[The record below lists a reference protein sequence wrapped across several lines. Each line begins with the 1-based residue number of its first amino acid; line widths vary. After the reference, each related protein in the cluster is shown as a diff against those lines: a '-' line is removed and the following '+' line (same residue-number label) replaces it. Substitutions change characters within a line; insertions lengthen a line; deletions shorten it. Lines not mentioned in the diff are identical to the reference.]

1 MDIVRPDV
9 LGTAETLNQAKGG
22 ASEAAPGGK
31 PFDQVME
38 EVDGSG
44 MRMHSPEVTVLQPD
58 QGARLRQIEQD
69 KTRIAQEPDG
79 IQKLGAEIERST
91 VRMNEL
97 LTDLRSGRTFTPQE
111 LLGVQA
117 EMHDITLQIE
127 VTTKV
132 ISETASGVRQLM
144 QQQA

>member
-1 MDIVRPDV
+1 MEIVRPDV
-9 LGTAETLNQAKGG
+9 LGTAETLAQAKGG
-22 ASEAAPGGK
+22 APEAAPGGK
-31 PFDQVME
+31 PFDEVMA

-58 QGARLRQIEQD
+58 QDLRLHQLQEE
-69 KTRIAQEPDG
+69 KTRIAREPDG
-79 IQKLGAEIERST
+79 IQRLGSEIERST
-91 VRMNEL
+91 LRMNEL
-97 LTDLRSGRTFTPQE
+97 LTELRSGRTFTPQE

-117 EMHDITLQIE
+117 EMHDLTLQIE

>member
-9 LGTAETLNQAKGG
+9 LGTAETLKQAKGG
-22 ASEAAPGGK
+22 APEAAPGGK
-31 PFDQVME
+31 PFDQVMD

-58 QGARLRQIEQD
+58 QGVRVRQLEEE
-69 KTRIAQEPDG
+69 KTRIAKEPDG
-79 IQKLGAEIERST
+79 IQRLGSEIERGT

-97 LTDLRSGRTFTPQE
+97 LNDLRSGRTFSPQE

-117 EMHDITLQIE
+117 EMSDITLQIE